1 MENNG
6 NIISFDQIRTSPK
19 YDLVNLCTEL
29 SDDHDINIISGQVM
43 MHLSIRI

>member
-29 SDDHDINIISGQVM
+29 SDDHDIILDLMM
-43 MHLSIRI
+43 MHLSVRI